1 MSFECLCVIPT
12 NPKFVPATDKRE
24 VALEAFRE
32 MLPAAD
38 AVDCVVHNEISFID
52 SGVRFETV
60 SCPFCETELDQ
71 IWWGDAMNAA
81 GRRGFNDLAVQLP
94 CCDAMGT
101 LNDLHY
107 RMPSGFARFL
117 LKAREPNAGQL
128 FPADKMHALENI
140 LDTPLKQI
148 WADYKEFDRGQV
160 RVYSRI
166 GAAGTG
172 RR

>member
-1 MSFECLCVIPT
+1 MTFKCLSVIPA
-12 NPKFVPATDKRE
+12 NPGFIPPADRRDT
-24 VALEAFRE
+24 ALGAFRE

-38 AVDCVVHNEISFID
+38 AVDCVVHKEISFID

-60 SCPFCETELDQ
+60 SCPFCGAELDP

-81 GRRGFNDLAVQLP
+81 GGRGFNDLSVQLP

-101 LNDLHY
+101 LNDLNY

-117 LKAREPNAGQL
+117 LKAREPKTGEL
-128 FPADKMHALENI
+128 FPADQMHTLENI

-148 WADYKEFDRGQV
+148 WADYKEFDQGQV
-160 RVYSRI
+160 RVYSRM
-166 GAAGTG
+166 GAV